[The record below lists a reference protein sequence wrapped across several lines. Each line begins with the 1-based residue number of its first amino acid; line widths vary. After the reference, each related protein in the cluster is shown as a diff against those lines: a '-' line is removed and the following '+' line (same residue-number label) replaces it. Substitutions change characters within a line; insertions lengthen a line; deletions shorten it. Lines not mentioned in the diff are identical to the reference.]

1 MNHRVGRWVFA
12 LAVGLA
18 VAFFAYRWVTNPLPR
33 AERQTE
39 EAVVMATRDQLQTVL
54 ALDNLELVDPLAPD
68 RKVGKGYVYREGNG
82 WQVSG
87 FYRRDEADRWHP
99 YLVTLDEDYVAVHVK
114 VQDESLTELAT
125 TNDLLEAL
133 P

>member
-1 MNHRVGRWVFA
+1 MNHQVGRWVFA
-12 LAVGLA
+12 LSVGLL

-39 EAVVMATRDQLQTVL
+39 EVVVMAARDQLQSVL

-68 RKVGKGYVYREGNG
+68 RKVGKGYIYRAGNG
-82 WQVSG
+82 WEVSG
-87 FYRRDEADRWHP
+87 FYRRKGEDRWHP
-99 YLVTLDEDYVAVHVK
+99 YLVKLDSNYVAVHVK
-114 VQDESLTELAT
+114 VQDEALVEFAI
-125 TNDLLEAL
+125 TNDRLEAL